1 MRPRNPDIAQIT
13 CRAVIKLEL
22 CPHKAARIFGLH
34 PRTLYHWMSQYRG
47 GTLMESRSKTPRP
60 LQEDVCKLF
69 IEMKAQS
76 SSVHLKELKDAL
88 AERLGINVCLST
100 VHNWL
105 AKWESSNTMTDGTN
119 RASHGSHNAHSAHS
133 NHNAHTARC

>member
-1 MRPRNPDIAQIT
+1 
-13 CRAVIKLEL
+13 
-22 CPHKAARIFGLH
+22 
-34 PRTLYHWMSQYRG
+34 MSQYRG

-105 AKWESSNTMTDGTN
+105 AKWEHSNSMGDGNNHTV
-119 RASHGSHNAHSAHS
+119 HNAH
-133 NHNAHTARC
+133 C